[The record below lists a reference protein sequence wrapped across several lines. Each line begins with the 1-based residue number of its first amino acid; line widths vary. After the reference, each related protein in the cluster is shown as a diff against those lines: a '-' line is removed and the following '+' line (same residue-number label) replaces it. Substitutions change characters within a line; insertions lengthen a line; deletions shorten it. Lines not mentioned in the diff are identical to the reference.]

1 MRFNYLRS
9 VGGGVPETPA
19 PTLTRYD
26 GLLAAMPA
34 SVAGGV
40 AAAWWSTLSVFAGIG
55 VGGVVAAALVAV
67 SLFVVPP
74 E

>member
-1 MRFNYLRS
+1 MRFNYLDTERL
-9 VGGGVPETPA
+9 GVTLPTP
-19 PTLTRYD
+19 TCYD

-34 SVAGGV
+34 SIVGG
-40 AAAWWSTLSVFAGIG
+40 AAAGWLLAIPLAVG
-55 VGGVVAAALVAV
+55 VGAGSALAAIFVAV

>member
-1 MRFNYLRS
+1 MRFNYLAPH
-9 VGGGVPETPA
+9 GLGVPTRPTP
-19 PTLTRYD
+19 TFYD

-34 SVAGGV
+34 SVAGG
-40 AAAWWSTLSVFAGIG
+40 AAAGWLLAIPLAVGIG
-55 VGGVVAAALVAV
+55 AGSVLAAVLVAV

>member
-1 MRFNYLRS
+1 MD
-9 VGGGVPETPA
+9 EA
-19 PTLTRYD
+19 PTRYD

-34 SVAGGV
+34 SVAGGAV
-40 AAAWWSTLSVFAGIG
+40 AGWLLAIPMAVGVGLGSAVASVF
-55 VGGVVAAALVAV
+55 VAL